1 MSKCSSSQAWLLKV
15 FIRLV
20 RCLMVLDLPGNLLL
34 SLLKVSCKGR
44 EKLVLMQHPR
54 LPALPAYIPSG
65 AICVHCIKHIFF
77 RVGSKEVQG
86 TFSSEIAEAI
96 YVITT

>member
-20 RCLMVLDLPGNLLL
+20 RCLMVFDPPGNLLL
-34 SLLKVSCKGR
+34 SLLKVSCKCR
-44 EKLVLMQHPR
+44 EKLVLQHPK
-54 LPALPAYIPSG
+54 LPALPEYIPSR

-96 YVITT
+96 CVITM